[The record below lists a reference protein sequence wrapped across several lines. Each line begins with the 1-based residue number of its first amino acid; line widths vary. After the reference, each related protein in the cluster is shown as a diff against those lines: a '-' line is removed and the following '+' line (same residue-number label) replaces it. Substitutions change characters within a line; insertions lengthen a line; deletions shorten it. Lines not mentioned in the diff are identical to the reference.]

1 MKLRNLLLPV
11 LFLAA
16 LVAYGC
22 GGSEES
28 KPAAKTEAKPAAA
41 EVAKPIII
49 KFSHVVAENTPK
61 GQMANK
67 FKELVD
73 QRLAGKV
80 LVEVYPNS
88 QLFNDDKVLD
98 AMLLGDVQIAAPA
111 LSKFQKYT
119 DVLQLYDLPFLFK
132 DMAAVERFQKGAV
145 GQKMLHSMEDKGF
158 LGLGYLHN
166 GMKQLSSHDPLRV
179 PADAKGKKFRIM
191 TSDVLAAQ
199 YEAVGAIPLKKPF
212 SEVFTLLQ
220 TNAIDGQEN
229 TWSNIYSKKFYEVQG
244 FITQA
249 DIGVLDYLIVTSAA
263 FWNGMPDD
271 IRAQVKACLDEA
283 TDYGNK
289 VSDDYDMGDKKKIAE
304 SGRTTI
310 IDLTDAE
317 RQQWVDAMKPV
328 WEKFADAVGRENLDA
343 AIASNTP

>member
-1 MKLRNLLLPV
+1 MKLRMVLLPI
-11 LFLAA
+11 LLLAA
-16 LVAYGC
+16 LVAFGC
-22 GGSEES
+22 SGGEETKS
-28 KPAAKTEAKPAAA
+28 AAKDEAKSAAKV
-41 EVAKPIII
+41 EKPIII

-73 QRLAGKV
+73 QRLGGKV
-80 LVEVYPNS
+80 VVEVYPNS

-98 AMLLGDVQIAAPA
+98 AMLLGDVQLAAPA

-119 DVLQLYDLPFLFK
+119 PVLQIFDLPFLFK
-132 DMAAVERFQKGAV
+132 DMGAVERFQKGPV

-158 LGLGYLHN
+158 LGLAYLHN
-166 GMKQLSSHDPLRV
+166 GLKQISSHDPLRV
-179 PADAKGKKFRIM
+179 PADAVGKKFRIM

-199 YEAVGAIPLKKPF
+199 YEAVGGIPLKKPF

-244 FITQA
+244 YISEA
-249 DIGVLDYLIVTSAA
+249 NIGLLDYLIVTSAS
-263 FWNGMPDD
+263 FWNGLPDD

-283 TDYGNK
+283 TEYGNK
-289 VSDDYDMGDKKKIAE
+289 ISDDYALGDKKKIEE

-310 IDLTDAE
+310 IELTDAE

-328 WEKFADAVGRENLDA
+328 WEKFADEVGRDNLDA